1 MIEKVGVY
9 CRLSDEDRDKLNKN
23 DDSDSIVNQRSM
35 CLKYANQ
42 NRWNVVD
49 IYSDDD
55 FSGAGTYRPDF
66 ERLIKD
72 CESGKINLV
81 LCKSQSR
88 FSRDMEVIE
97 RYLHNKFIEWGVRF
111 VSIVDNADTSI
122 ESNKKSRQI
131 NGLIN
136 EWYLDDLSTNIK
148 KSLKNKRED
157 GLFMGSFAPYG
168 YDRSE
173 EDKHKLVIDPV
184 AAEVVKKIFKM
195 YAEGNGYY
203 KICEYLNNN
212 NIPPRS
218 VYKKQKGSKFVCSN
232 CDYKNV
238 QWNPDTI
245 AQMLRNEF
253 YIGNLVQGKITSMGY
268 KVHKFKKVAEK
279 DWCRIENSHEPII
292 DMETWNK
299 VQKILGTHLSPT
311 KTGEIHYLSRKV
323 YCMECDKVFM
333 RNVYSVKGE
342 KTGKRAYLQCKGAKK
357 YHTCDNNKA
366 IRMDELETILLNAI
380 NDLLD
385 NYYDQNNLQELYN
398 RRSQQDTSNCE
409 IIKVLEKENVIEL
422 AKYYARFGEIAVID
436 LDAAMNLNKKIE
448 DNKTFYRNLYEDKV
462 KGTITEDMFS
472 MMSSDYLRE
481 IEAMTKRVETI
492 DNEISN
498 LQVIKEERKQAD
510 EILKKYKHIK
520 ELNKVIVDEFI
531 DKVYVG
537 VYDKETK
544 TRDIEIEW
552 NLEF

>member
-42 NRWNVVD
+42 NGWNVVD

-55 FSGAGTYRPDF
+55 FSGVGTYRPDF
-66 ERLIKD
+66 ERIIKD

-173 EDKHKLVIDPV
+173 EDKHKLVVDPV
-184 AAEVVKKIFKM
+184 AAEVVKKIFQM
-195 YAEGNGYY
+195 YAEGNGYH

-238 QWNPDTI
+238 RWNPDTI

-279 DWCRIENSHEPII
+279 DWCRIENSHEAII
-292 DMETWNK
+292 DKETWNK
-299 VQKILGTHLSPT
+299 VQKILGTHQEPI

-333 RNVYSVKGE
+333 RNVYNVKGE

-398 RRSQQDTSNCE
+398 RRNQQDTSNCE
-409 IIKVLEKENVIEL
+409 IIKVLEKE
-422 AKYYARFGEIAVID
+422 KY
-436 LDAAMNLNKKIE
+436 NLNKKIE

-481 IEAMTKRVETI
+481 IESMTKRVETI
-492 DNEISN
+492 DNEINN
-498 LQVIKEERKQAD
+498 LQVVKEERKQAD

>member
-9 CRLSDEDRDKLNKN
+9 CRLSDEDRDKINKN

-35 CLKYANQ
+35 CLKYACQ
-42 NRWNVVD
+42 LGWNVID

-111 VSIVDNADTSI
+111 VSIIDNADTSI

-168 YDRSE
+168 YERSE
-173 EDKHKLVIDPV
+173 EDKHKLVVDPV
-184 AAEVVKKIFKM
+184 AAEVVKKIFEL
-195 YAEGNGYY
+195 YVEGNGYY

-212 NIPPRS
+212 NIPSRAI
-218 VYKKQKGSKFVCSN
+218 YKKQKGSKFVCST
-232 CDYKNV
+232 CDYKNSRWV
-238 QWNPDTI
+238 PDTI

-253 YIGNLVQGKITSMGY
+253 YIGNLVQGKKTSMGY

-279 DWCRIENSHEPII
+279 DWCRTTNAHEAII
-292 DMETWNK
+292 DMDTWNK
-299 VQKILGTHLSPT
+299 VQKILGTHQEPT

-323 YCMECDKVFM
+323 YCTECGKAFL
-333 RNVYSVKGE
+333 RNVYSVQGE
-342 KTGKRAYLQCKGAKK
+342 VTGKRAYLQCKSAKK
-357 YHTCDNNKA
+357 YHACNNNKA
-366 IRMDELETILLNAI
+366 MRMNELEQVLLNAI
-380 NDLLD
+380 NDLLN
-385 NYYDQNNLQELYN
+385 NYYDQSNLQELYN
-398 RRSQQDTSNCE
+398 KRNQQNTGNDET
-409 IIKVLEKENVIEL
+409 IKALENEKQ
-422 AKYYARFGEIAVID
+422 
-436 LDAAMNLNKKIE
+436 NLMKKI
-448 DNKTFYRNLYEDKV
+448 DDSKTFYRRLFEDKV
-462 KGTITEDMFS
+462 KGIIEEDMFR
-472 MMSSDYLRE
+472 MMASDYLGE
-481 IEAMTKRVETI
+481 IESMTKRMETI
-492 DNEISN
+492 ANGINN
-498 LQVIKEERKQAD
+498 LQVVKEEKKQAD
-510 EILKKYKHIK
+510 EILNKYKSIT
-520 ELNKVIVDEFI
+520 ELNKIIIDEFI

-537 VYDKETK
+537 VYDKEKK

-552 NLEF
+552 NFEF

>member
-9 CRLSDEDRDKLNKN
+9 CRLSDEDRFKINKN

-35 CLKYANQ
+35 CIKYATQ
-42 NRWNVVD
+42 NGWNVVD

-88 FSRDMEVIE
+88 FSRDMEIIE

-131 NGLIN
+131 NGLMN

-168 YDRSE
+168 YDRDE
-173 EDKHKLVIDPV
+173 NDKHKLVVDPV
-184 AAEVVKKIFKM
+184 AAEVVKKIFEM
-195 YAEGNGYY
+195 YANGYGYY

-218 VYKKQKGSKFVCSN
+218 LYKKQKGSKFVCSN

-238 QWNPDTI
+238 KWRVDTI
-245 AQMLRNEF
+245 AQILRNEV

-268 KVHKFKKVAEK
+268 KVHKFKKVDEK
-279 DWCRIENSHEPII
+279 DWCRIENTHERVI
-292 DMETWNK
+292 DKETWNK
-299 VQKILGTHLSPT
+299 VQVRLGTHESPI

-323 YCMECDKVFM
+323 YCKECDKVFM
-333 RNVYSVKGE
+333 RNVYHVKGE
-342 KTGKRAYLQCKGAKK
+342 ESGKRAYLQCKGAKK
-357 YHTCDNNKA
+357 HHICDNKKA
-366 IRMDELETILLNAI
+366 IRIDEVEKILLNAI
-380 NDLLD
+380 NDLLE
-385 NYYDQNNLQELYN
+385 NYYDQNNLKELYEKRN
-398 RRSQQDTSNCE
+398 LQNTDNDET
-409 IIKVLEKENVIEL
+409 IKILEKEKQTLE
-422 AKYYARFGEIAVID
+422 
-436 LDAAMNLNKKIE
+436 KKIE
-448 DNKTFYRNLYEDKV
+448 DNKSYYRNLYEDKV
-462 KGTITEDMFS
+462 KGTITEDMFG
-472 MMSSDYLRE
+472 MMSNDYLKE
-481 IEAMTKRVETI
+481 IETMVKRIETI
-492 DNEISN
+492 ELEINN
-498 LQVIKEERKQAD
+498 LKIVKKEQKQAE

-520 ELNKVIVDEFI
+520 VLDKVIVDEFI

-537 VYDKETK
+537 AYDKETK
-544 TRDIEIEW
+544 KRDIEIEW
-552 NLEF
+552 NFEF

>member
-23 DDSDSIVNQRSM
+23 DDSNSIINQRSM

-42 NRWNVVD
+42 NGWNVVD

-72 CESGKINLV
+72 CESGKINIV

-97 RYLHNKFIEWGVRF
+97 RYLHNKFVSWGVRF

-136 EWYLDDLSTNIK
+136 EWYLDDLSANIK

-168 YDRSE
+168 YEKSAD
-173 EDKHKLVIDPV
+173 DKHKLVIDSV
-184 AAEVVKKIFKM
+184 AANVVKKIFQL
-195 YAEGNGYY
+195 YAEGYGYY

-218 VYKKQKGSKFVCSN
+218 VYKKQKGSKFVCSC
-232 CDYKNV
+232 CDLKTIK
-238 QWNPDTI
+238 WKPDTV
-245 AQMLRNEF
+245 AQILRNEV

-268 KVHKFKKVAEK
+268 KVHKFKRVDKN
-279 DWCRIENSHEPII
+279 DWSRIENSHEPII
-292 DMETWNK
+292 DLETWNK
-299 VQKILGTHLSPT
+299 VQKILGTHQEPI

-323 YCMECDKVFM
+323 YCSKCEKVFI
-333 RNVYSVKGE
+333 RNVYNVNE
-342 KTGKRAYLQCKGAKK
+342 EHTIKRAYLQCKSAKK
-357 YHTCDNNKA
+357 YHSCDNNKA
-366 IRMDELETILLNAI
+366 IKMEELETILLNAI

-385 NYYDQNNLQELYN
+385 NYYDKNNLQELYN
-398 RRSQQDTSNCE
+398 KRNQQDTKTHE
-409 IIKVLEKENVIEL
+409 KIIILEKEKN
-422 AKYYARFGEIAVID
+422 
-436 LDAAMNLNKKIE
+436 NLNKKIE

-462 KGTITEDMFS
+462 KGTITDDMFN
-472 MMSSDYLRE
+472 MMSNDYLKE
-481 IEAMTKRVETI
+481 IETMNKRIKSI
-492 DNEISN
+492 DDEIKN
-498 LQVIKEERKQAD
+498 LQVIKETRNQSD
-510 EILKKYKHIK
+510 EILNKYKHITK
-520 ELNKVIVDEFI
+520 LNKVIVDEFI